1 MKNRFIYFLFVFIF
15 SASLLS
21 AQKELK
27 LKLFTGGK
35 TASISFF
42 NQKGIDYISS
52 KELAEILSG
61 NFYYSDK
68 KKKVEL
74 KFKNYTLKTTAD
86 NPFVVLT
93 SRSDKSQNVFQ
104 LPVAALEFKDDVYI
118 PVKYSLEYLN
128 LALEKELVYDNEK
141 KYLSLSSI
149 NINTT
154 ADLQKFDSPKAPEK
168 EITKIPE
175 TIKPVKETV
184 NSRFDIYG
192 LNIEEK
198 SNGTLIRVKSQKGLP
213 GYRSSIKDGTLFLF
227 LNGVTVDPKISSSHK
242 PAGLVKRIRSKKVAE
257 NVQLEFDLTDDY
269 STSEAFTEGE
279 TNDILITV
287 HNKLFTQN
295 EEVEENK
302 NKWIFNTIVIDPGHG
317 GRDAGAI
324 GVTGVREKD
333 VNLAIGLK
341 LGNMIKE
348 KLPEMNVV
356 YTRDSDEFV
365 ELYKRGK
372 IANENKGNLFISIHC
387 NSVAQKP
394 SSARG
399 FEVYLLRPGR
409 TDEAIEIAEMENSV
423 IKYEDDQ
430 QKYKKLDDE
439 NLILVSM
446 AHSAYLRFSEE
457 FSDLLNQ
464 EFKNKG
470 VIPSRGVKQA
480 GFYVLV
486 GASMPS
492 VLIESGFLSNRMD
505 EAYLK
510 STEGQREIAQI
521 IFNAV
526 KKYKER
532 YDKEFEDEISF
543 Q

>member
-1 MKNRFIYFLFVFIF
+1 MFIF
-15 SASLLS
+15 FSGLTS
-21 AQKELK
+21 AQKESK
-27 LKLFTGGK
+27 LKLSIGGK
-35 TASISFF
+35 VENISYF

-52 KELAEILSG
+52 KELAKALSG
-61 NFYYSDK
+61 NFYYSEK

-74 KFKNYTLKTTAD
+74 KFNNYTLKTTAD
-86 NPFVVLT
+86 NPFIVLT
-93 SRSDKSQNVFQ
+93 SRADNSQNVFQ
-104 LPVAALEFKDDVYI
+104 LPVAALEFKNDVFI
-118 PVKYSLEYLN
+118 PAKYTLEYLN
-128 LALEKELVYDNEK
+128 LAFEKELVYDDK
-141 KYLSLSSI
+141 GKQLSVSLI
-149 NINTT
+149 DINTT
-154 ADLQKFDSPKAPEK
+154 ANLQKYDPPESSHK
-168 EITKIPE
+168 KSVEIPE
-175 TIKPVKETV
+175 TLKPVKETV

-213 GYRSSIKDGTLFLF
+213 RYRSSIKDGTLFLF
-227 LNGVTVDPKISSSHK
+227 LNGVTVDPKINSSHK
-242 PAGLVKRIRSKKVAE
+242 PAGLVKRIRTKKIAG
-257 NVQLEFDLTDDY
+257 NVQLEFDLNDDY
-269 STSEAFTEGE
+269 STSEAFSDSE

-295 EEVEENK
+295 EEVNENK
-302 NKWIFNTIVIDPGHG
+302 NKWLFNTIVIDPGHG
-317 GRDAGAI
+317 GKDAGAI

-348 KLPEMNVV
+348 NLPGMNVV
-356 YTRDSDEFV
+356 YTRDSDRFV

-387 NSVAQKP
+387 NSIAKKP
-394 SSARG
+394 SAARG

-457 FSDLLNQ
+457 FSDLL
-464 EFKNKG
+464 KSG
-470 VIPSRGVKQA
+470 VPK
-480 GFYVLV
+480 
-486 GASMPS
+486 
-492 VLIESGFLSNRMD
+492 
-505 EAYLK
+505 
-510 STEGQREIAQI
+510 
-521 IFNAV
+521 
-526 KKYKER
+526 
-532 YDKEFEDEISF
+532 
-543 Q
+543 